1 MLLLLS
7 NNIDIDPGVILFIV
21 VFSIW
26 GLSCVIA
33 LFVYLYKK
41 YKKRNKFI
49 EQTEE
54 YKNNNPYSEL

>member
-1 MLLLLS
+1 MLLLL
-7 NNIDIDPGVILFIV
+7 NNINIDPGFILITVI
-21 VFSIW
+21 FSVW
-26 GLSCVIA
+26 GLSCMIA
-33 LFVYLYKK
+33 FSIYLYKK